1 MQSTKTGSVLRAL
14 VAPAFF
20 VCMVSCV
27 NEDYDI
33 NNIDTTVDIY
43 GDLSMPVGNTE
54 FTPVGDFL
62 ELDSNEESVLEIDE
76 NGNYIIKF
84 DGNPISQ
91 SVSIDPINISPDQ
104 LIQNG
109 GFNAKVPVK
118 SKITDILPG
127 IGGGDIDQIPL
138 PQIPGE
144 VVAEISLKPA
154 DTDIYIHENI
164 AEAAKTVKAIGK
176 IDLDAPVAVRLSIEG
191 LPKGRLTIKKGMKL
205 EFPECISIK
214 EQGSSPVFELKG
226 NVLEFVRPVEVSTV
240 PVILDL
246 IIESIDFSNLPEGQ
260 GLIGNFIEIS
270 QPIKL
275 TGLTVS
281 ADASDFGSKV
291 GDLPYEVSLDIE
303 LNVTSVNVNSVQAV
317 IEPEFKIDPQTV
329 NIGELPE
336 FLTGDNIVL
345 DVYNP
350 LIKLNVKNE
359 APVTVLLNADI
370 VPKFKDAPDGTP
382 VHIGSTDI
390 NSEDALMLKKGNT
403 DIYISRRGYDI
414 PSGQIPS
421 GWNAPV
427 NLIVKNLS
435 DIIKKIPDTLS
446 LTDIE
451 ADIPHK
457 GNAETGYQPDDYTE
471 IRFPGNSRPVN
482 YEFSFDYGISAP
494 LAFGQELSIEYY
506 TDIKDWNES
515 FNHSKGDSEGNF
527 DWSMDFQEA
536 VIKMTFINAIPLAM
550 DVTAVPID
558 LNGNEMN
565 KSDISVELDKK
576 VKGGNLGNESITPLE
591 IMMKAT
597 PEALKHFDGLRI
609 KIVATSPDP
618 DFQGVSL
625 NKKQGIKLDKIT
637 ARIKGGISMDLTS
650 NSKE

>member
-1 MQSTKTGSVLRAL
+1 MQSTKTVRVLGAL
-14 VAPAFF
+14 FAPVLFASI
-20 VCMVSCV
+20 VSCV

-33 NNIDTTVDIY
+33 NNINTTVDIY
-43 GDLSMPVGNTE
+43 GDLSFPVGNTE

-127 IGGGDIDQIPL
+127 IGGSDIDQIPL

-191 LPKGRLTIKKGMKL
+191 LSKGKLTIKKGMKL

-336 FLTGDNIVL
+336 FFTGDNIVL

-370 VPKFKDAPDGTP
+370 VPKFKDAPDGAP

-451 ADIPHK
+451 VDIPHK
-457 GNAETGYQPDDYTE
+457 GNAETGYLPDDYTE
-471 IRFPGNSRPVN
+471 IHFPGNSRPVN
-482 YEFSFDYGISAP
+482 YEFSFDYVISAP

-536 VIKMTFINAIPLAM
+536 IIKMTFINAIPLAM

-591 IMMKAT
+591 IRMKAT